1 MTTVKSSS
9 LAGAEMMTFFAPA
22 SRWLRASGPLVKR
35 PVDSIT
41 MSTPRSFQGSLA
53 GSRSAST
60 LTDWPPTLM
69 ESPEMDTSSGSVP
82 STVSY
87 FSRCASVAGS
97 VRSLAATISI
107 SPGGIRPAMPIASA
121 LAARQ

>member
-1 MTTVKSSS
+1 M
-9 LAGAEMMTFFAPA
+9 AGAEMMTFFAPA
-22 SRWLRASGPLVKR
+22 SRWLRASAALVKR
-35 PVDSIT
+35 PVDSST

-60 LTDWPPTLM
+60 LTDWPPTRM
-69 ESPEMDTSSGSVP
+69 ESPETDTSSGSVP

-87 FSRCASVAGS
+87 FSRCASVAVS

-107 SPGGIRPAMPIASA
+107 SPVGTRPAMPIASA